1 MSRKSRKLELLDGFC
16 HSERSRGIS
25 SYLTLQMIRDVST
38 TLDMTNDE
46 SRWQLFVI
54 RISSLFSASS
64 FNASPAR
71 TIRHFLIVNLI
82 SGKQGGRRS
91 HSTLRAT
98 KREGSRNRRCCDVA
112 RVHRVGGA
120 RLDLA

>member
-46 SRWQLFVI
+46 SRWQLLSSFGFRHCLVLRPSTPVRLGPFVI
-54 RISSLFSASS
+54 F
-64 FNASPAR
+64 
-71 TIRHFLIVNLI
+71 
-82 SGKQGGRRS
+82 
-91 HSTLRAT
+91 
-98 KREGSRNRRCCDVA
+98 
-112 RVHRVGGA
+112 
-120 RLDLA
+120 